1 MIHNEKN
8 SNCIIS
14 NLEAKVESLKGTIVE
29 LNVKIGN
36 LEKELQTNKTQTSE
50 INVVASEEF
59 KCDMCGVV
67 YKKEAT
73 LRKHI
78 NTKHQLDPAE
88 VDTIIQNDSNK
99 KELKKAKRQIRELQD
114 KVEDL
119 TLGQTKLKC
128 EAKSLKAE
136 SDSLMS
142 LHQNTNNTVPFSKP
156 STKKKK

>member
-1 MIHNEKN
+1 M
-8 SNCIIS
+8 
-14 NLEAKVESLKGTIVE
+14 KGAIVE

-50 INVVASEEF
+50 TKGLDSEKF
-59 KCDMCGVV
+59 KCDKCGVV

-78 NTKHQLDPAE
+78 NTKHELDPAE
-88 VDTIIQNDSNK
+88 VDTIIQNDSNE

-114 KVEDL
+114 RVEDL
-119 TLGQTKLKC
+119 TLGKTKLEC
-128 EAKSLKAE
+128 EVKSLKAE

-142 LHQNTNNTVPFSKP
+142 LLREGIP
-156 STKKKK
+156 